1 MLAFLAMVVAC
12 SLAAE
17 AILGPALRSM
27 LGSAGS
33 GLGGDVIAELIAVFA
48 ATSIMVH
55 SIDRR
60 PWGDLDLSRTSAT
73 VQRFAVGLAAGGVP
87 IAAACGVLAAAGLL
101 VVVPWH
107 VDGTWLGA
115 AGRISLVLVPAALA
129 EEMLCRGYLLTVMQ
143 RSAGVAGAVGLT
155 SAMFAA
161 LHLRNPDATAMS
173 VAVVLLSGI
182 ALATVRLATDSLY
195 AAWMAHLAWN
205 WVMAVGFHAAVS
217 GIRFESPGY
226 RAETTGDALISGGGW
241 GPEGGLVAALSIV
254 LALAIFFFLYS
265 RRRRG
270 ES

>member
-1 MLAFLAMVVAC
+1 MVVAC

-17 AILGPALRSM
+17 AILGPLLRSL
-27 LGSAGS
+27 LGGAGS
-33 GLGGDVIAELIAVFA
+33 GLGGDVMAELIAVFA
-48 ATSIMVH
+48 ATCIMVR
-55 SIDRR
+55 SIDKR
-60 PWGDLDLSRTSAT
+60 PWSDLDLSASSAT
-73 VQRFAVGLAAGGVP
+73 FSRFAVGFAAGGVP
-87 IAAACGVLAAAGLL
+87 IAITCGVLALGGML

-107 VDGTWLGA
+107 VDGSWLGA
-115 AGRISLVLVPAALA
+115 AGRITLVLVPAALA

-173 VAVVLLSGI
+173 VAVVLLSGV
-182 ALATVRLATDSLY
+182 ALATVRLATGSLY

-205 WVMAVGFHAAVS
+205 WVMAAGFHAAVS

-226 RAETTGDALISGGGW
+226 RAETAGDPLISGGGW

-254 LALAIFFFLYS
+254 LGLVMYFFFYS

-270 ES
+270 SLESDG